1 VTKEVARKK
10 IKFFGGQ
17 GVCSGAD
24 DSIGGVFGFLVG
36 KGLL

>member
-1 VTKEVARKK
+1 VTKVVARKK

-24 DSIGGVFGFLVG
+24 DSSGGVSGFLAG